1 MAVEDLP
8 LRGMPEPCSVGGD
21 GSVEPTMS
29 ADECAGLVGGAF
41 DALGAIGPVRHQ
53 LSAAGLARLTR
64 DVLGV
69 LQLAESAAVGLVA
82 EAEARGVI
90 EESTAAG
97 ATQWVSRLAMGEP
110 IDELISAGGGSGS
123 AGALVDLPDVDAAAG
138 GAVAIAGGE
147 HVDSPN
153 DAPDPDVSAR
163 PRVPGLEPSHAARI
177 AKIATACREP
187 RNHVMGDAL
196 ASGAVGLPAC
206 KGALDAVEKVMP
218 VLPTATRDDV
228 FGWFLALPAGSGVRA
243 VRELTR
249 RVIAT
254 YADERHLKDADD
266 RLQRVESTTW
276 ADLPTGMVR
285 FTAELAPM
293 HAAQLRHTLNA
304 LSAPS
309 PGNTC
314 CDDTHHRHT
323 GEATKE
329 RDERTPGK
337 RRADALMLLVTRAAG
352 MVDADPEIPVSGQAK
367 LVVTIDYETLIGRL
381 RGFGVTDDGV
391 ALDPHLVRQ
400 IACDADIL
408 PMVVGGE
415 GQPLD
420 VGRRQRLVKGSLRA
434 AVVQRDRHCTYPG
447 CGRPPSWCQVHHVI
461 PWHRGGGTS
470 LDNSALLCPRHH
482 TIVHRDEAVAT
493 ITDSG
498 ITWQLAGSPA
508 ARWPAA

>member
-8 LRGMPEPCSVGGD
+8 LRGVPEPCSVSGD
-21 GSVEPTMS
+21 DGPVEPTMS
-29 ADECAGLVGGAF
+29 ADDCVRLVGGAL
-41 DALGAIGPVRHQ
+41 DALSAIGPVRHQ

-64 DVLGV
+64 DVLGA

-97 ATQWVSRLAMGEP
+97 ATQWVSRLSMGES
-110 IDELISAGGGSGS
+110 IDEILSAGSWSGS
-123 AGALVDLPDVDAAAG
+123 AGPLVDLPGADVC
-138 GAVAIAGGE
+138 GAVVVAESE
-147 HVDSPN
+147 HVDNPD
-153 DAPDPDVSAR
+153 DAPDPDASAR

-177 AKIATACREP
+177 AKVATACREP
-187 RNHVMGDAL
+187 RNHVMEDAL
-196 ASGAVGLPAC
+196 ASGVVGLPAC
-206 KGALDAVEKVMP
+206 KAALDAAEKVMP

-228 FGWFLALPAGSGVRA
+228 FGWFLALPAGSGARA

-254 YADERHLKDADD
+254 YADERHLEDTDD
-266 RLQRVESTTW
+266 RLQRVESITW

-285 FTAELAPM
+285 FTADLAPL
-293 HAAQLRHTLNA
+293 HAAQLRHALNA
-304 LSAPS
+304 LAAPS

-314 CDDTHHRHT
+314 CDDTHHRHV
-323 GEATKE
+323 GEATGE

-337 RRADALMLLVTRAAG
+337 RRADALMLLITRAAG
-352 MVDADPEIPVSGQAK
+352 MVDADPETPVSGQAK
-367 LVVTIDYETLIGRL
+367 LVVTIDYETLVGQI
-381 RGFGVTDDGV
+381 RGFGVTEDGV

-408 PMVVGGE
+408 PMVLGGE

-447 CGRPPSWCQVHHVI
+447 CGRPPSWCQVHHVV
-461 PWHRGGGTS
+461 PWHQGGRTS

-482 TIVHRDEAVAT
+482 TIVHRDDAVAT
-493 ITDSG
+493 VTDSG

-508 ARWPAA
+508 AGCPAA